1 MKRIA
6 MLLAIVLAALVLVG
20 CSTGKVDSQEIAKA
34 EIDNKMF
41 MTISDE
47 YCGTVVV
54 DKTTRV
60 MYWLSDGGYSHG
72 ILTLLVNPDGTPRIW
87 EERHGQDW

>member
-1 MKRIA
+1 MKRW
-6 MLLAIVLAALVLVG
+6 IVAALVLALWLMLAG
-20 CSTGKVDSQEIAKA
+20 CSTGKVDSQKIAEAK
-34 EIDNKMF
+34 IDNKMF

-47 YCGTVVV
+47 YCGLVLV
-54 DKTTRV
+54 DKSTRV

-87 EERHGQDW
+87 EGI

>member
-6 MLLAIVLAALVLVG
+6 IVALLLAMLMLAG
-20 CSTGKVDSQEIAKA
+20 CSTGKVDSQKIVEAK
-34 EIDNKMF
+34 IDNKMF
-41 MTISDE
+41 LTISDE
-47 YCGTVVV
+47 YCGNVVV

-87 EERHGQDW
+87 EG